1 VAGLLITKKVF
12 ENPAI
17 RTKLAIQLDKL
28 TPKTQN
34 IIKNAIQNNK
44 PLQTKFKDILKKA
57 LVQAGVKVLP
67 NKQD

>member
-1 VAGLLITKKVF
+1 LITKKIF

-28 TPKTQN
+28 APKVQET
-34 IIKNAIQNNK
+34 IKNAIQTNT

-57 LVQAGVKVLP
+57 LTQAGVKLLP